1 MRSPLRLT
9 LPLMRHCPDG
19 SVVALANFGPRA
31 GDAATGLTLATG
43 FAANHTREM
52 ARMQIKGPLYCSASA
67 VLAAIDG
74 LALTLTGQR
83 EYFHLKGHG
92 GHSGDPSAKDR

>member
-1 MRSPLRLT
+1 MPRRSSRSDRFVDRPHL
-9 LPLMRHCPDG
+9 
-19 SVVALANFGPRA
+19 LASMGACREA
-31 GDAATGLTLATG
+31 I
-43 FAANHTREM
+43 TREM
-52 ARMQIKGPLYCSASA
+52 ARMQINGPLYCSASA